1 MLSFDILKKV
11 MLILYRSMRDKNLY
25 IYKFINIFMLCFIY
39 NEDNML
45 ILCLIKLICM
55 LEY

>member
-1 MLSFDILKKV
+1 
-11 MLILYRSMRDKNLY
+11 MRDKNLY

-55 LEY
+55 LKY